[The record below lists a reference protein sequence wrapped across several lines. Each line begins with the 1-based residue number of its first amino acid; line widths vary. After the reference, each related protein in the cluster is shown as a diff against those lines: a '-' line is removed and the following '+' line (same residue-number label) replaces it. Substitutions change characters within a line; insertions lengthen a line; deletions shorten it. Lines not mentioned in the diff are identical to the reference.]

1 MDIFIIL
8 TVLVIS
14 ETYKI
19 LNLKFS
25 VIHQSLLY
33 KIKYIFLHK
42 SERLYLEE
50 KVQRVSTSLIEIKL
64 KERFF
69 SEPEIADTIKNQLL

>member
-8 TVLVIS
+8 TMLLIS
-14 ETYKI
+14 VTYKI
-19 LNLKFS
+19 LNLKFP
-25 VIHQSLLY
+25 IIPQSFLY

-50 KVQRVSTSLIEIKL
+50 KI
-64 KERFF
+64 
-69 SEPEIADTIKNQLL
+69 